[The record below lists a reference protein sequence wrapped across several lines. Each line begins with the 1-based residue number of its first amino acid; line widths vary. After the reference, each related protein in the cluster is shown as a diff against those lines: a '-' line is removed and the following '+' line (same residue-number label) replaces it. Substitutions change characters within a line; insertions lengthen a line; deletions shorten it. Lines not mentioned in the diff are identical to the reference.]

1 MKCYIGP
8 YGVLVT
14 MGMVHSNNEFQ
25 VIFEFIILYNIYAKH
40 LGNSVFEEMGSLAAL
55 PPSIGLQH

>member
-1 MKCYIGP
+1 
-8 YGVLVT
+8 

-25 VIFEFIILYNIYAKH
+25 AIFEFIILYNIYAKH